1 MAYSAAT
8 DIDSQPFA
16 AVEREA
22 RVDLLGVGDLR
33 NKKENPRH
41 RPPGIDS
48 PLLRDTIVQTV
59 LFERAANPKKQTKAI
74 VIDVGAYY
82 GVSRGYIYRCLKDIA
97 PERRNQMVEFNS
109 KDKIFRR
116 SAHAGANS
124 RRTDLTLLT
133 HIDFSRTRFPYPR
146 KKSAHMSTSG

>member
-1 MAYSAAT
+1 MERLTAQQASDLALVT
-8 DIDSQPFA
+8 SEGERLGVFGRHGIDSQPFA

-97 PERRNQMVEFNS
+97 PERRNQMVELIL
-109 KDKIFRR
+109 KIKYFGE
-116 SAHAGANS
+116 ALMLAQILAG
-124 RRTDLTLLT
+124 RT
-133 HIDFSRTRFPYPR
+133 
-146 KKSAHMSTSG
+146 